1 MRKTLNTSKSTFK
14 DVIESGLMYVDK
26 TEEIYNLVHSVDGQ
40 FFLSRPRRF
49 GKSMTLSTLKSIFE
63 GDNELV
69 PVGVNF
75 DSKTGQIDDWI
86 TG

>member
-1 MRKTLNTSKSTFK
+1 MRKELNTGTAIFK
-14 DVIESGLMYVDK
+14 DIILNNGMYVDK
-26 TEEIYNLVHSVDGQ
+26 TPEIYNLINTSKGQ

-75 DSKTGQIDDWI
+75 DHYHPIDP
-86 TG
+86 TK